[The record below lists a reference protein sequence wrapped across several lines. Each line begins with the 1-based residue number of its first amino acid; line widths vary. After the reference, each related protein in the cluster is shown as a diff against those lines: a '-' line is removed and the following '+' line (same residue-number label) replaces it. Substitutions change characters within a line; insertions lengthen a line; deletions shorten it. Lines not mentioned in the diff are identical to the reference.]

1 MISSY
6 NYYSG
11 LFLNAS
17 DIQMV
22 RIDERQEAVAFIR
35 MTIDNAQEALRIK
48 NQDLNLD
55 LEPDLDN
62 LEAQSPASDG
72 EPEIERSWKFGSPE
86 GRRIT
91 SHVLEANLAPLNRDY
106 SSFDQRLRAF
116 IGNNLPKDALRY
128 EDEIYV
134 GFSTMNQIQVANVIQ
149 TDPPV

>member
-6 NYYSG
+6 NYQPDLS
-11 LFLNAS
+11 LNAS

-35 MTIDNAQEALRIK
+35 MTIDIAQEALRIK

-62 LEAQSPASDG
+62 LEAQNLASDD

-91 SHVLEANLAPLNRDY
+91 SRVLEATLAPLNQDY
-106 SSFDQRLRAF
+106 SLFDQRLRTF
-116 IGNNLPKDALRY
+116 IADSLPKDTLRY
-128 EDEIYV
+128 EEEIYV
-134 GFSTMNQIQVANVIQ
+134 RLFL
-149 TDPPV
+149 